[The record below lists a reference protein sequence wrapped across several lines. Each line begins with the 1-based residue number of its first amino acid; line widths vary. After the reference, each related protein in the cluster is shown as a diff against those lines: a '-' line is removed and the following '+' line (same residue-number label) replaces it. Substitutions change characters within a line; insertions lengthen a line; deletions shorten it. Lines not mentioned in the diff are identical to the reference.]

1 MSDGTFAV
9 SGSDELDCDLFG
21 IEDEPED
28 GVRPRMSAEDQALL
42 DRECAAGHG
51 ALDLSIFGC
60 EDDPEDAARPLMS
73 DADRA
78 LLDREC
84 PAEPTIIAPLVPSPH
99 RAPWPLYDVRALME
113 RPFFSLASRGRPTPI
128 DYVDPKGRCWLR
140 AVPAAGEGVAS
151 IRDAELLV
159 LIASRLMHELPRG
172 TAVPAVV
179 DLNPRQLL
187 QARGLSASGREYAL
201 LRAAFARLRGTRYT
215 TNIGP
220 DGKPGPE
227 RTFTLITEVGDGA
240 GRGHLAVGLGEWFH
254 TAVAQR
260 HLLSL
265 TEDYF
270 GIAGHYERWLYRVAR
285 KHVGYQPSHYETV
298 PTLWGKSGQGS
309 PLPRFRYEL
318 RRVVRAN
325 MLPDYQVFWLD
336 RGKDEALISMS
347 PRPEMLDQRRRPGG
361 DTAREERERAL
372 TRHSRK
378 DAGTPGLIP

>member
-28 GVRPRMSAEDQALL
+28 EVRPRMSADDQALL

-51 ALDLSIFGC
+51 ALDPDIFGF

-73 DADRA
+73 DADRE
-78 LLDREC
+78 LLEREC
-84 PAEPTIIAPLVPSPH
+84 PAEPTIIAPPVPSPH

-128 DYVDPKGRCWLR
+128 EYADPRGRCWLL
-140 AVPAAGEGVAS
+140 AVPAERLGVAN
-151 IRDAELLV
+151 IRDAELLI
-159 LIASRLMHELPRG
+159 LIASRLVHDQPRG
-172 TAVPAVV
+172 AAVPEVV

-227 RTFTLITEVGDGA
+227 RTFTLITMVTEGER
-240 GRGHLAVGLGEWFH
+240 RGHLAVGLGEWFR
-254 TAVAQR
+254 TAVAER
-260 HLLSL
+260 HLLELSA
-265 TEDYF
+265 DYL
-270 GIAGHYERWLYRVAR
+270 GIAGNYERWLYRVVR
-285 KHVGYQPSHYETV
+285 KHVGYQPYFQMSV

-309 PLPRFRYEL
+309 PLPRFRHEL
-318 RRVVRAN
+318 RRIVQAN
-325 MLPDYQVFWLD
+325 ALPDYQVFWLE
-336 RGKDEALISMS
+336 RGKGEALISMS
-347 PRPEMLDQRRRPGG
+347 PRLEMVDRRRRSGAS
-361 DTAREERERAL
+361 DTARVERE
-372 TRHSRK
+372 
-378 DAGTPGLIP
+378 